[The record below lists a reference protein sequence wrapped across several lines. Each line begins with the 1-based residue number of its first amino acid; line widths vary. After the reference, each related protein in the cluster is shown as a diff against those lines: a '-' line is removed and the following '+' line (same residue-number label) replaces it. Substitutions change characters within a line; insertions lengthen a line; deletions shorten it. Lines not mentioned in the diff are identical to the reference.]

1 MNNII
6 VVIILLISIYLLY
19 NINKNTN
26 QNKKDNIDIQISN
39 KAIKNKPIQIYQ
51 DNLNEQISNKP
62 IQIYQDNLNEKKY
75 IHNSVDDNINID
87 NHNYKTSSY
96 MMYPQ
101 CNRLVGDHG
110 KTCRQTK
117 GCYYDN
123 SGCHHDW
130 KNIF

>member
-6 VVIILLISIYLLY
+6 VVIILLICIYLLY
-19 NINKNTN
+19 SINKNTN
-26 QNKKDNIDIQISN
+26 QNKKKNIDIQISN
-39 KAIKNKPIQIYQ
+39 KQLLNKPIQIYQ
-51 DNLNEQISNKP
+51 DNLNEQN
-62 IQIYQDNLNEKKY
+62 Y
-75 IHNSVDDNINID
+75 INNAVDDNINID

>member
-6 VVIILLISIYLLY
+6 IVIILLICIYLLY
-19 NINKNTN
+19 SINTN
-26 QNKKDNIDIQISN
+26 QNKKENINIQTLN
-39 KAIKNKPIQIYQ
+39 KTITNKPVQIYQ
-51 DNLNEQISNKP
+51 DNLNEQN
-62 IQIYQDNLNEKKY
+62 Y
-75 IHNSVDDNINID
+75 INNTIDDTIDDTIDYNINID

-110 KTCRQTK
+110 KTCKQTK

>member
-6 VVIILLISIYLLY
+6 VVIILLICIYLLY
-19 NINKNTN
+19 SINKNTN
-26 QNKKDNIDIQISN
+26 QNKKKNINIQTSN

-51 DNLNEQISNKP
+51 NNSNEQN
-62 IQIYQDNLNEKKY
+62 Y
-75 IHNSVDDNINID
+75 INNTIDDNINID

-123 SGCHHDW
+123 SGCHHDL